1 MGIGRIFGRDHDID
15 EARYYAIGDDMKKRD
30 AFKPWMQFRSAIDG
44 RFVSRLYALL
54 NPHTTVSE
62 RRKGNA

>member
-1 MGIGRIFGRDHDID
+1 
-15 EARYYAIGDDMKKRD
+15 MKKRD
-30 AFKPWMQFRSAIDG
+30 VLNFRLVFRSAIDG

-62 RRKGNA
+62 RRVKE